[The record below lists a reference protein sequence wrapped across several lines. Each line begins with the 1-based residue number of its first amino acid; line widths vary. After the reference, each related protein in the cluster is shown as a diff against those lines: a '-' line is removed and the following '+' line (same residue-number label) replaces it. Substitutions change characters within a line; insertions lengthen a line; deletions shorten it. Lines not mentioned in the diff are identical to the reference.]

1 MAALPLINKL
11 QSHRRGYT
19 RLSQKVTFKQATA
32 SKSAK
37 QRSTKISVQIDAVC
51 ACAYTDGLSN
61 ESLGQLL
68 NIVTRPNQL
77 DQSSIGNLIRNLY
90 PASRVPD
97 EIIIKVVGSLGH
109 GRVKPS
115 YSAQAALLKWL
126 IMVYDVLEN
135 QKVLSQLY
143 SLLFNL
149 LDTSAIRRTTAMSR
163 AVAHHTTMELTRQ
176 GGSEPTLIGLL
187 RVFKD
192 YYPDVI
198 VGEVNSGRAS
208 VFTHPNPEWRQRLGE
223 IQDLYVQRTKDGLVN
238 GQKTF
243 KVTRQVSSRGR
254 NASVLPEVYTSR
266 AHETSVTLEEIEN
279 VHDFIQKLERIE
291 PPNQLVAVINDPLL
305 QKFLQLRS
313 SESHSKRVDNWLM
326 AFFEDQLQS
335 TSNAGERQILDMLD
349 SVLGYTRHTKTLP
362 VSCLSYLK
370 SMIPTWNGVAGRRVV
385 LALLAYTPIVSWD
398 GLYSSTFQPLEE
410 ALLDDGTNNSQLALL
425 AFYKTVLD
433 QWTVFLLS
441 QTQPHPTRSATTTII
456 NLTNH
461 ASALALTIIQ
471 NNNTI
476 SAHSSVLSFYETIA
490 SLITHPL
497 LKPTVRITIPPA
509 EIVYSLLFTTSL
521 STVSRLCAILALHKK
536 AFELAMTPKA
546 THASESEAQSY
557 PKDYINHFNGYLM
570 DVCNCF
576 WRSRAFN
583 TTDPNALGCLLPP
596 STIQTLEKYISSL
609 DTNLSLP
616 NLFSVSYSPVFS
628 RLAIKYVRELEDSSE
643 EQIERRHAGPVT
655 QTSLK
660 QLEKDGGLSL
670 PWADYRLGVL
680 EYLEGQGVDGV
691 GELMFN
697 TMKHLMTARE
707 KAKA

>member
-1 MAALPLINKL
+1 MADYGLRRARESKSPFATL
-11 QSHRRGYT
+11 QPAVQSARYICD
-19 RLSQKVTFKQATA
+19 TA
-32 SKSAK
+32 S
-37 QRSTKISVQIDAVC
+37 TPI
-51 ACAYTDGLSN
+51 
-61 ESLGQLL
+61 
-68 NIVTRPNQL
+68 P
-77 DQSSIGNLIRNLY
+77 
-90 PASRVPD
+90 
-97 EIIIKVVGSLGH
+97 
-109 GRVKPS
+109 
-115 YSAQAALLKWL
+115 W
-126 IMVYDVLEN
+126 
-135 QKVLSQLY
+135 
-143 SLLFNL
+143 
-149 LDTSAIRRTTAMSR
+149 
-163 AVAHHTTMELTRQ
+163 MELTRQ

-223 IQDLYVQRTKDGLVN
+223 IQDLYVQRTKDGLPN

-370 SMIPTWNGVAGRRVV
+370 SMIPTWNGFAGRRVV

-476 SAHSSVLSFYETIA
+476 SAHSSVLSFYETTA

-497 LKPTVRITIPPA
+497 LKLTVRITIPPA

-546 THASESEAQSY
+546 THASEPEAQSY
-557 PKDYINHFNGYLM
+557 PKDYVNHFNGYLM